1 MPGRGR
7 RRLGYPASGL
17 APRSGEAGRGVPSDA
32 SPTSRR
38 PLNLRRPI
46 PTTLTLASAAQIM
59 REAVKDKSYRAT
71 PLGLLV
77 GRYLRWFRNEW
88 GATAT
93 TIRDYEAILA
103 RMALTLAD
111 REPLEVTVD
120 DLRDVI
126 DLWANREARTRAKV
140 TSVIRAFWTWAE
152 EQDHVPFSP
161 AAKLRRPRAP
171 RKSAPLLPLNTDA
184 RLLNATKQPRDRCAL
199 LLLLDAGLRRSEL
212 SGVRVHDIDL
222 SRRQITVFGKG
233 QKSRVIPLRGRLVL
247 ELEHYMLE
255 PLPLLGR
262 PPEPDD
268 FLLYPEKRT
277 EGGRILAAYPKR
289 RMSGPTIHRWWYRNL
304 QAADLVGAG
313 MTSGLNMHRARHTFA
328 TDLRRVADLGAASQ
342 ALGHSDLS
350 TTASIYGHYDL
361 SDLERAMEALAKARR
376 AEDEEPAD

>member
-1 MPGRGR
+1 
-7 RRLGYPASGL
+7 LG
-17 APRSGEAGRGVPSDA
+17 EHE
-32 SPTSRR
+32 
-38 PLNLRRPI
+38 PI
-46 PTTLTLASAAQIM
+46 GTTLTLASAAQIM

-88 GATAT
+88 GATAS

-111 REPLEVTVD
+111 REPLEVTVE

-126 DLWANREARTRAKV
+126 DLWADREARTRAKV
-140 TSVIRAFWTWAE
+140 TSVVRAFWAWAE

-161 AAKLRRPRAP
+161 AAKLRRPRAR
-171 RKSAPLLPLNTDA
+171 RKSVPLLPLNTDA
-184 RLLNATKQPRDRCAL
+184 RLLNATKVPRDRCAW

-212 SGVRVHDIDL
+212 KGLRVQDIDL
-222 SRRQITVFGKG
+222 SRRQITVYGKG

-255 PLPLLGR
+255 PLPYLKR
-262 PPEPDD
+262 PPEADD

-277 EGGRILAAYPKR
+277 EGGRILSTYPKR
-289 RMSGPTIHRWWYRNL
+289 RMSGPTVHRWWYRHL
-304 QAADLVGAG
+304 QAAELVGGG
-313 MTSGLNMHRARHTFA
+313 MTSGLNMHRARHNFA

-361 SDLERAMEALAKARR
+361 SDLERAMEALAKAQR
-376 AEDEEPAD
+376 ADEKEPAE